1 MNPEM
6 KVFISSGLPLYP
18 SFNEDIVRQVRWGLK
33 DVIEWLGEDVGP
45 KPGEP
50 IHCFY
55 AWGTSLI
62 FVSQEMYD
70 NMNRTWSQTNWPW
83 REDAG

>member
-1 MNPEM
+1 MNLEM
-6 KVFISSGLPLYP
+6 KFSISPVLPLYP

-55 AWGTSLI
+55 VWGANLM

-70 NMNRTWSQTNWPW
+70 NMNRTWNPGWSI
-83 REDAG
+83 G